1 MKFTGEIQSITKD
14 WNTDKFIVSLTMNE
28 SLPVDEVNSL
38 MGEKL
43 SIEIKKWRKKRSLDA
58 NGYLWVLL
66 TEIANH
72 PSIKSSKEEVYE
84 EMLQKYGY
92 LYQDEDGEYI
102 SITLKSSVD
111 ITKVDGH
118 WKFYKSNGKFNAY
131 LMIKGTS
138 EYDTKEMA
146 HFLDMVID
154 EAKGL
159 GIQTETPN
167 EIERMKALWGK
178 HYENSITK

>member
-28 SLPVDEVNSL
+28 SLPIDEVNSL

-58 NGYLWVLL
+58 NAYLWVLC
-66 TEIANH
+66 TAIAE
-72 PSIKSSKEEVYE
+72 KRECSKEEVYE
-84 EMLQKYGY
+84 EMLQHYGCF
-92 LYQDEDGEYI
+92 YQDENGDYI
-102 SITLKSSVD
+102 VITLRAD
-111 ITKVDGH
+111 IDTSKIDGH
-118 WKFYKSNGKFNAY
+118 WKFFKQSEDGRFKSY
-131 LMIKGTS
+131 LMIKGS
-138 EYDTKEMA
+138 SQYDSCEMA
-146 HFLDMVID
+146 KFLDLVIQD
-154 EAKGL
+154 AKQE
-159 GIQTETPN
+159 GIETATPN

>member
-1 MKFTGEIQSITKD
+1 MKFTGEIQGVTKD
-14 WNTDKFIVSLTMNE
+14 FKTDKFIVAFLMNE

-43 SIEIKKWRKKRSLDA
+43 NVEAKKWRKKRSLDA
-58 NGYLWVLL
+58 NGYLWALC

-72 PSIKSSKEEVYE
+72 DEVRSSKDDIYE
-84 EMLQKYGY
+84 EMLQKYGV
-92 LYQDEDGEYI
+92 LYRDEDGEYI
-102 SITLKSSVD
+102 TITLKSSVD
-111 ITKVDGH
+111 ISKVDGH

-146 HFLDMVID
+146 HFLDMVIE
-154 EAKGL
+154 EAKDL
-159 GIQTETPN
+159 GIQTETPD
-167 EIERMKALWGK
+167 EIAKMKALWGK
-178 HYENSITK
+178 AYENSITN

>member
-1 MKFTGEIQSITKD
+1 MRFTGEIQSITKD
-14 WNTDKFIVSLTMNE
+14 WNTNKFIVSFSMNE

-38 MGEKL
+38 MGDKL
-43 SIEIKKWRKKRSLDA
+43 NVEAKKWRKKRSLDA

-66 TEIANH
+66 TEIANVI
-72 PSIKSSKEEVYE
+72 SSSKEEVYE

-102 SITLKSSVD
+102 TITLKSSVD
-111 ITKVDGH
+111 VAKVDGH

-146 HFLDMVID
+146 HFLDMVIE
-154 EAKGL
+154 EAKDL
-159 GIQTETPN
+159 GIQTETPD
-167 EIERMKALWGK
+167 EIAKMKALWGMK
-178 HYENSITK
+178 NGK

>member
-43 SIEIKKWRKKRSLDA
+43 SVEIKKWRQKRSLDA
-58 NGYLWVLL
+58 NRYCWQLC
-66 TEIANH
+66 TKIAEV
-72 PSIKSSKEEVYE
+72 IKSSKDEVYE

-92 LYQDEDGEYI
+92 LYQDEDGECI

-178 HYENSITK
+178 AYENSITK

>member
-1 MKFTGEIQSITKD
+1 MRFTGEIQSITKD
-14 WNTDKFIVSLTMNE
+14 WNTNKFIVSFSMNE

-43 SIEIKKWRKKRSLDA
+43 NVEAKKWRKKRSLDA

-66 TEIANH
+66 TEIANVI
-72 PSIKSSKEEVYE
+72 SSSKEEVYE

-102 SITLKSSVD
+102 TITLKSSVD
-111 ITKVDGH
+111 VAKVDGH

-146 HFLDMVID
+146 HFLDMVIK
-154 EAKGL
+154 EAKDL
-159 GIQTETPN
+159 GIQTETPD
-167 EIERMKALWGK
+167 EIAKMKALWGVK
-178 HYENSITK
+178 NG

>member
-1 MKFTGEIQSITKD
+1 MRFTGEISSIGRE
-14 WNTDKFIVSLTMNE
+14 WNSNKPIVSLALDE
-28 SLPVDEVNSL
+28 PRLVDEIIPL

-43 SIEIKKWRKKRSLDA
+43 SVEIKKWRKKRSLDA

-72 PSIKSSKEEVYE
+72 PQIKSSKEEVYE

-92 LYQDEDGEYI
+92 LYQDKEGEYI
-102 SITLKSSVD
+102 AITLKASID
-111 ITKVDGH
+111 ISKVDGH
-118 WKFYKSNGKFNAY
+118 WKFYQGNGKFNAY

-146 HFLDMVID
+146 HFLDMVVD

-178 HYENSITK
+178 AYENSITK

>member
-1 MKFTGEIQSITKD
+1 MRFTGEIQSVTKD
-14 WNTDKFIVSLTMNE
+14 FKTDKFIVSFLMNE
-28 SLPVDEVNSL
+28 SLPADEINSL
-38 MGEKL
+38 MDTKL
-43 SIEIKKWRKKRSLDA
+43 SVEAKKWRKKRSLDA

-72 PSIKSSKEEVYE
+72 PQIKSSKEEVYE

-92 LYQDEDGEYI
+92 LYQDEEGEYI
-102 SITLKSSVD
+102 AITLKRSID
-111 ITKVDGH
+111 ISKVDGH
-118 WKFYKSNGKFNAY
+118 WKFYRGNVNFNAY

-154 EAKGL
+154 EAKAL
-159 GIQTETPN
+159 GIQTETPD
-167 EIERMKALWGK
+167 EIERMKALWGVA
-178 HYENSITK
+178 NG